1 MVSIEKLKKDSKTY
15 FYISK
20 NFRIGVNKWKKIR
33 IYFGGKEPTKEDIK
47 KLAEEIET
55 RAIKEG
61 LVKEK
66 TTYKYLKDEEAEV
79 LEDIKSEF
87 NKFMKNLPETAR
99 EKYVEDFLIR
109 FTYNSNAIEGN
120 RLSLR
125 DTHLILQENIIPQ
138 GATTYEYNEVLN
150 SKNCMKF
157 IKEYKGEF
165 NKTFVLKVHESLTKN
180 TKITVVGKYRDHDV
194 IITGSPHRPPKHSEV
209 SGLMEKLFIWYN
221 NNKNRLHPIELAC
234 LVHSEFTRI
243 HPFADGNGRT
253 ARIIS
258 NFLLK
263 KNGHSMFFIDV
274 KDRRKYYEAL
284 DKSDAGDERGF
295 VKFIFDIIIN
305 QLKSVSR

>member
-1 MVSIEKLKKDSKTY
+1 MVAIEKLKKGNKTY
-15 FYISK
+15 FYVSK
-20 NFRIGVNKWKKIR
+20 NFRIGLHKWKKIR
-33 IYFGGKEPTKEDIK
+33 RYFGNKEPTKEDIK
-47 KLAEEIET
+47 KLANEIET
-55 RAIKEG
+55 QALQEE

-66 TTYKYLKDEEAEV
+66 TTYSYLKDEEAEV

-125 DTHLILQENIIPQ
+125 DTYLILQENIIPQ
-138 GATTYEYNEVLN
+138 DATTYEYNEVLN
-150 SKNCMKF
+150 TKNCMKF
-157 IKEYKGEF
+157 VKEYNGDF
-165 NKTFVLKVHESLTKN
+165 NKTFVLKIHTLLTQN
-180 TKITVVGKYRDHDV
+180 TKITLVGRYRDHNV
-194 IITGSPHRPPKHSEV
+194 IITGSAHRPPSHSEV
-209 SGLMEKLFIWYN
+209 SGLMVKLFIWYN
-221 NNKNRLHPIELAC
+221 NNKKKFHPVELAC

-258 NFLLK
+258 NFILQ
-263 KNGHSMFFIDV
+263 KNGYPMFFIDV

-284 DKSDAGDERGF
+284 DKSDGGDEKGF

-305 QLKSVSR
+305 QLKSVSK

>member
-1 MVSIEKLKKDSKTY
+1 MVAVEKLKKGNKTY
-15 FYISK
+15 FYVSK
-20 NFRIGVNKWKKIR
+20 NFRIGLNKWKKIR
-33 IYFGGKEPTKEDIK
+33 RYFGNKEPTKEDIK
-47 KLAEEIET
+47 NLASEIET
-55 RAIKEG
+55 QALQEE

-66 TTYKYLKDEEAEV
+66 TKYSYLKDEEAEV

-87 NKFMKNLPETAR
+87 NKFMKNLPETTR

-138 GATTYEYNEVLN
+138 DATTYEYNEVLN
-150 SKNCMKF
+150 TKNCMKF
-157 IKEYKGEF
+157 VKEYKGDF
-165 NKTFVLKVHESLTKN
+165 NKTFVLKIHKLLTKN
-180 TKITVVGKYRDHDV
+180 TKITLVGRYRDHNV
-194 IITGSPHRPPKHSEV
+194 IITGSPHRPPSNSEV
-209 SGLMEKLFIWYN
+209 SSLMIKLFIWYN
-221 NNKNRLHPIELAC
+221 NNKNKFHPVELAC

-258 NFLLK
+258 NFILQ
-263 KNGHSMFFIDV
+263 KNGYPMFFIDV

-284 DKSDAGDERGF
+284 DKSDVGDERVF

-305 QLKSVSR
+305 QLKSVSK